1 MLFVKQEEP
10 QDVQKP
16 IIIAAMQDMGN
27 VGSITIDALNKILRT
42 IFRQVFPPSPNYV
55 IDNGVTS
62 TFSKKVGN
70 TDMPKTSLHSV
81 EE

>member
-27 VGSITIDALNKILRT
+27 VGSITIDALNKILST
-42 IFRQVFPPSPNYV
+42 KLFRQVFPPSP
-55 IDNGVTS
+55 T
-62 TFSKKVGN
+62 
-70 TDMPKTSLHSV
+70 M
-81 EE
+81 